1 MPSAR
6 EDWLLRLIQQMAAL
20 ARRLRERLTGAGDDE
35 AAAVEREAADAV
47 ATLLGPQAPLLH
59 ALDAGSAVRLA
70 GGAERVAAWIALLR
84 VQADA
89 ARTRADADRAARLD
103 TRIAALEQARRAHF
117 GDAGTPAPPAE

>member
-6 EDWLLRLIQQMAAL
+6 EDYLLRLIQQMATL
-20 ARRLRERLTGAGDDE
+20 ARRLRERLAGGGGDE

-47 ATLLGPQAPLLH
+47 ATLLGPQGTLLH
-59 ALDAGSAVRLA
+59 ALDAASAVRLA

-89 ARTRADADRAARLD
+89 ARARGDGDRVARLG
-103 TRIAALEQARRAHF
+103 TRIASLEQAAHAHF
-117 GDAGTPAPPAE
+117 GDAMPRVE

>member
-6 EDWLLRLIQQMAAL
+6 EDYLLRLIQQMATL
-20 ARRLRERLTGAGDDE
+20 ARRLRERLAGGTTDD

-47 ATLLGPQAPLLH
+47 TTLLGPQATLLH

-89 ARTRADADRAARLD
+89 ARARDEAARAARLD
-103 TRIAALEQARRAHF
+103 VRIAALEQAGRAYF
-117 GDAGTPAPPAE
+117 GDAGAPAPRVE